1 MKRFPF
7 LTPVIIAIIV
17 FCLSVSGVNA
27 SWNYLSPPESVSAGV
42 SNEVATFKYG
52 TLYITSVE
60 INGGAFNSASAKKTA
75 DLNISSDLNLRS
87 NSSSSVSVAVTFYNS
102 TDISYYYNET
112 QVVSWDNDK
121 IGFAVSGIE
130 QKDEIPSKT
139 YKTINVT
146 FAYNADNVSAV
157 ALSSTLHFNFVI
169 EKDSIGDIVAQTAVD
184 RFRDILNNKATDN
197 SYSTLISAMDSRSGW
212 NKGSVITYIGNVSGS
227 TSADSLVI
235 ENLFGDEF
243 MSMDLDGD
251 GKVEP
256 ITMMIKRENLDNDT
270 ATGASYTY
278 SSILGGQ
285 TSVHGV
291 EMTIYITSQNLDNVS
306 SGQNVAVYAASFT
319 KLSDASEWTMIVPLT
334 KGTAK
339 ANNYNGYGSAN
350 SFNTDTW
357 VSDNGDTIKELAAA
371 AN

>member
-1 MKRFPF
+1 MKINPF
-7 LTPVIIAIIV
+7 FTPVIIAVIA

-27 SWNYLSPPESVSAGV
+27 SWNYLSPPVSVTADI
-42 SNEVATFKYG
+42 SNEVAAFKYG

-60 INGGAFNSASAKKTA
+60 INGGAFDSASAKKTS
-75 DLNISSDLNLRS
+75 DLNISADLNLQS
-87 NSSSSVSVAVTFYNS
+87 NSSSSVSVAVTFYNN

-121 IGFAVSGIE
+121 IGLAVSGIV

-139 YKTINVT
+139 YKTINIT
-146 FAYNADNVSAV
+146 FAYNADDVSAV
-157 ALSSTLHFNFVI
+157 ALSSILHFNFVI
-169 EKDSIGDIVAQTAVD
+169 DKDSIGGIVAQTAVD
-184 RFRDILNNKATDN
+184 RFRDILNNKAMDN

-251 GKVEP
+251 GYAEP

-270 ATGASYTY
+270 STGVSYTY
-278 SSILGGQ
+278 SSTWGGQ

-291 EMTIYITSQNLDNVS
+291 EMTIYITSENLDNVS
-306 SGQNVAVYAASFT
+306 SGQTVVVYAASFT
-319 KLSDASEWTMIVPLT
+319 KLSDASEWTELVPLT

-339 ANNYNGYGSAN
+339 ANNYSGYGSAN

-357 VSDNGDTIKELAAA
+357 VSDNGKTMEELAM
-371 AN
+371 ANN